1 MFLINHLFLFLC
13 IQYRVYQKT
22 EQILNR
28 SQFWKIAFGIKF
40 LIYTDHLGTYNVK
53 QLLTQIL
60 SGGVIFS
67 QQTKNSLC
75 TKFECLNVILSWWV
89 ENMLGVVFLFKISE
103 KLRKPFKVSRKLSFY
118 YNN

>member
-1 MFLINHLFLFLC
+1 MNSWSFLKHHNPSLYANSVMFLINHLFLFLC

-75 TKFECLNVILSWWV
+75 TKFNA
-89 ENMLGVVFLFKISE
+89 
-103 KLRKPFKVSRKLSFY
+103 
-118 YNN
+118 